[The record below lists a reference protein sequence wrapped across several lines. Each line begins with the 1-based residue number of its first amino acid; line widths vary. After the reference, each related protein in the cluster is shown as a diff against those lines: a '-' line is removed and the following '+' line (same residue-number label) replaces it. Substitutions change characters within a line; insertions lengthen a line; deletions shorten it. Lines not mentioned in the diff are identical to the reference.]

1 MSGANFCATLSAKQR
16 RLRQYLISRSVIQQL
31 QTAVGKD
38 AVISSR
44 EELLVYSYDATLPE
58 FRPDVVVFP
67 TTAEQVAEILKLA
80 NEHKLPVVPRGAGTN
95 LSGGSLALDGG
106 IILCLSR
113 MTRILAIDRDNL
125 VVIVEP
131 GVVNAE
137 LQAAL
142 APLGLF
148 YPPDPA
154 SMNVCTLGGNV
165 AENSGGP
172 RCLKYGVTR
181 DYVLG
186 LEVVLPTGEI
196 IHTGGSVMKN
206 CTGYDFTRL
215 FVGSE
220 GTLGVV
226 TRITLRVLPLPEA
239 KKTMLAVFDSVA
251 DASNA
256 VSAIIARGIIPTT
269 LELMDRILISCA
281 EDFVHVGLPKDAAA
295 VLLIEIDGFRESL
308 DRQVLQVEAVCQANR
323 VREIRHATTG
333 KEVDDL
339 WLARRTVIG
348 ALARLEPNYSLQ
360 DVTVPRSKLPAI
372 VARIGEVSAKFDIR
386 IGVLAHAGDGNLH
399 PIVLFDER
407 KTGDLAKVHA
417 AEEEICRAALALGGT
432 LSGEHGIGL
441 SKRQHLPLEYGP
453 VEMSLVV
460 RLKQLFDPNGI
471 LNPGKIVNGGVK

>member
-1 MSGANFCATLSAKQR
+1 MVSRAIIQELQAAAGKGAVTFSPED
-16 RLRQYLISRSVIQQL
+16 LI
-31 QTAVGKD
+31 
-38 AVISSR
+38 
-44 EELLVYSYDATLPE
+44 VYSYDATMPE
-58 FRPDVVVFP
+58 YRPDVVVFP
-67 TTAEQVAEILKLA
+67 QSTEQVAAIMRVA
-80 NEHKLPVVPRGAGTN
+80 NEHRLPVVPRGAGTN
-95 LSGGSLALDGG
+95 VSGGSLALEGG
-106 IILCLSR
+106 MILCLSR
-113 MTRILAIDRDNL
+113 MNRILEIDRENL
-125 VVIVEP
+125 VAVVEP

-154 SMNVCTLGGNV
+154 SMNVCTIGGNV

-172 RCLKYGVTR
+172 RCLKYGVTK

-186 LEVVLPTGEI
+186 LEVVLPTGEV

-226 TRITLRVLPLPEA
+226 TKITLRLLPLAEA
-239 KKTMLAVFDSVA
+239 KKTMLAVFDSVV
-251 DASNA
+251 DASSA

-269 LELMDRILISCA
+269 LELMDRILLRCA
-281 EDFVHVGLPKDAAA
+281 EDFVHVGLPKDAGA
-295 VLLIEIDGFRESL
+295 VLLIEVDGFRESL
-308 DRQVLQVEAVCQANR
+308 DGQMRQIKAVCRANQA
-323 VREIRHATTG
+323 RELRHARTS

-348 ALARLEPNYSLQ
+348 AVGRLEPNYGLQ
-360 DVTVPRSKLPAI
+360 DVTVPRSKLPII
-372 VARIGEVSAKFDIR
+372 VEEIGDISAKYDLP

-399 PIVLFDER
+399 PIVLFDAR
-407 KTGDLAKVHA
+407 RDGDLAKVHA
-417 AEEEICRAALALGGT
+417 AEKEICKAALALGGT

-441 SKRQHLPLEYGP
+441 SKREYLPMEYGP
-453 VEMSLVV
+453 IEMSLVA
-460 RLKQLFDPNGI
+460 RLRKVFDPNGI
-471 LNPGKIVNGGVK
+471 LNPGKIVAGGIV